1 MGAGFGAEMSKSKSI
16 LRSSSG
22 TSYPYPRTHTTVM
35 VASSSRF
42 IGPEEATVVKKQTAR
57 RRPPLNRSIPPI
69 PESRSNES
77 IMSYASRR
85 SSSEKVDSSQQM
97 ECVVIENRNA
107 IGSFQRRQNSATR
120 IPLLSSTTNS
130 SEERRQSKAETTP
143 RSPLMTVAKTVKNKF
158 SKLTRIGRHE
168 QDISMKGSQ
177 SFSGIR
183 QPKSSI
189 PKRIDQN
196 ANRVIKSSSMEVTS
210 TSQEISGSSGTK
222 RMVVI
227 PQNPKHL
234 EDFSEES
241 SLAETVVQKNTS
253 GIVAEEAEEPPK
265 SQEPKQSLSVTL
277 SEDVLVISQELPPSI
292 QSDERTDIIDLN
304 GKPQRIQEK
313 AMAFEEHRVKHAQA
327 SSEAR
332 NMSPSRKQHTFAL
345 GEKIPDTSSEL
356 KATEP
361 RKSNEK
367 IEEKSI
373 EISALDKMGPIP
385 RFVMTI
391 KTPESMRKHQT
402 FFIGLA
408 DAPVS
413 GTVQVPSPEKQK
425 KKKTKI
431 IKQRSMPEASVS
443 PERYV
448 LRMKTP
454 ETLRRHHTFT
464 IRERSRSPD
473 VPYIEEGEIT
483 EPIATVG
490 MTATKNEAAKEVRKR
505 PNEKEST
512 NEKLTVS
519 VKAPSAL
526 QKLKTYIAEEKP
538 KLKTVSSS
546 KSADT
551 FLSSKTS
558 PSEHSQIVKRTAKPQ
573 MFLQSKKM
581 QRAMENNESEHYV
594 KKSTLTTAVVPAT
607 NTKLQALFSGETK
620 ATDQSETTRTMEQI
634 ETVVDLD
641 REKEILENAPLKTA
655 EMYVLTMMTPIPQR
669 KETKVERTI
678 NDEPLERST
687 SPESVN
693 LFVMGRRSH
702 SRNCQNS
709 GEKNSVETEAA
720 RCAVVRPNRGKIEF
734 DRKEQSQSDRAEP
747 IERKTSELSGEMTS
761 PEEEIPMDT
770 HLTPTEE
777 LHHYD
782 ALIARSI
789 RHLSRGTSPYN
800 RAPEVAFSDLHISGA
815 IGEDSSQTTSRIQ
828 EKATETLLF
837 QPSSPPKEAFKPIT
851 LSKSTSPLKIK
862 EHSDNAVDEAKK
874 EMKRLLN
881 SRSKFVDRKE
891 KPEEW
896 ERLKLE
902 KRDVKQN
909 SSRPQKAPITARS
922 LRSAGKMFAPSFFR
936 RADSKTSPKTAK
948 IIQNPS
954 SVTLTTKSR
963 MNLPFRSGRR
973 APLAEF
979 ESSVVENSPAVENN
993 PLILEK
999 WNNSPRGTQRYSAH
1013 TNVFSEPIVE
1023 ESDGNANVCP
1033 PADFTI
1039 PVLSNVQCMVSSA
1052 LTRHEPDRGLIDDEI
1067 MDQPMLIGDTF
1078 SHSESIDC
1086 LSAVRRMEFEAEKA
1100 TLISIDR
1107 SLADDD
1113 TIPRRT
1119 FDNGHAH
1126 GSTVTCAATVFTA
1139 PPPAYCRAIK
1149 EGLNEVED
1157 IRSQLEKL
1165 QRLVA
1170 QETRGTEME
1179 RLIRENEALRRELHE
1194 KNELIASLR
1203 LQIASQRS

>member
-1 MGAGFGAEMSKSKSI
+1 KVGTESGVLCSLHYI
-16 LRSSSG
+16 LDAVESSPSRSFPSNIREG
-22 TSYPYPRTHTTVM
+22 MIIEILVNCE
-35 VASSSRF
+35 F
-42 IGPEEATVVKKQTAR
+42 LQTAR

-85 SSSEKVDSSQQM
+85 SSSEKVGGFVDSSQQM

-107 IGSFQRRQNSATR
+107 IGSFQRRQNS

-222 RMVVI
+222 RMV
-227 PQNPKHL
+227 
-234 EDFSEES
+234 DFSEES
-241 SLAETVVQKNTS
+241 SL
-253 GIVAEEAEEPPK
+253 AEEPPK

-292 QSDERTDIIDLN
+292 
-304 GKPQRIQEK
+304 QRIQEK

-526 QKLKTYIAEEKP
+526 RKLKTYITEEKP

-558 PSEHSQIVKRTAKPQ
+558 PEHSQIVKRTAKPQ

-641 REKEILENAPLKTA
+641 REKEILENTPLKTA

-702 SRNCQNS
+702 SRNS
-709 GEKNSVETEAA
+709 A

-777 LHHYD
+777 FHHYD

-828 EKATETLLF
+828 EKATGDSYR
-837 QPSSPPKEAFKPIT
+837 SSSMPAF
-851 LSKSTSPLKIK
+851 
-862 EHSDNAVDEAKK
+862 
-874 EMKRLLN
+874 
-881 SRSKFVDRKE
+881 
-891 KPEEW
+891 
-896 ERLKLE
+896 
-902 KRDVKQN
+902 
-909 SSRPQKAPITARS
+909 
-922 LRSAGKMFAPSFFR
+922 
-936 RADSKTSPKTAK
+936 
-948 IIQNPS
+948 
-954 SVTLTTKSR
+954 
-963 MNLPFRSGRR
+963 
-973 APLAEF
+973 
-979 ESSVVENSPAVENN
+979 
-993 PLILEK
+993 
-999 WNNSPRGTQRYSAH
+999 
-1013 TNVFSEPIVE
+1013 
-1023 ESDGNANVCP
+1023 
-1033 PADFTI
+1033 
-1039 PVLSNVQCMVSSA
+1039 A
-1052 LTRHEPDRGLIDDEI
+1052 LTR
-1067 MDQPMLIGDTF
+1067 
-1078 SHSESIDC
+1078 
-1086 LSAVRRMEFEAEKA
+1086 
-1100 TLISIDR
+1100 
-1107 SLADDD
+1107 AD
-1113 TIPRRT
+1113 
-1119 FDNGHAH
+1119 
-1126 GSTVTCAATVFTA
+1126 
-1139 PPPAYCRAIK
+1139 AIK
-1149 EGLNEVED
+1149 SSIFPCRV
-1157 IRSQLEKL
+1157 QK
-1165 QRLVA
+1165 
-1170 QETRGTEME
+1170 
-1179 RLIRENEALRRELHE
+1179 
-1194 KNELIASLR
+1194 
-1203 LQIASQRS
+1203 